1 MKPEAA
7 MAIACP
13 RLVPIFAQILFAVI
27 FLTPAAAGESGP
39 EVRAVIQRQLDA
51 FASDDASAAYALAAP
66 GIKAIFTDSATFMA
80 MVRRQYAPVYRHRRA
95 EFAEFSG
102 EGDAVA
108 QTLTIV
114 DDDGQV
120 WTALYKL
127 ARQPDGSW
135 LITGCLLIKSD
146 AKDA

>member
-7 MAIACP
+7 MAIARP
-13 RLVPIFAQILFAVI
+13 RLVLLFAWILFLLPSVAP
-27 FLTPAAAGESGP
+27 TAAAEAGA

-66 GIKAIFTDSATFMA
+66 GIKAIFQDSTTFMA
-80 MVRRQYAPVYRHRRA
+80 MVRRQYAPVYHHRRA

-102 EGDAVA
+102 EGDAVS